1 MVSVLLKRGGCW
13 LCRSDSNI
21 IMGFQARA
29 ALTVNGY
36 YGSKNPSCKSESKP
50 VRDTRQSSAFSI
62 LCLGFL
68 ETPPLLLLS
77 LH

>member
-1 MVSVLLKRGGCW
+1 
-13 LCRSDSNI
+13 
-21 IMGFQARA
+21 MGFQARA

-50 VRDTRQSSAFSI
+50 VRYTTHHCFLDPLVSSAADF
-62 LCLGFL
+62 